1 MRIWVRGQRTG
12 LSARLR
18 DVVHRRARFA
28 MGRFAGA
35 IRTVSLLLAESGEAA
50 CHERIRCTVRVRLAR
65 GNRVRVVQAGGDVS
79 TAVDAALERAARE
92 VQRRLELER
101 RGFATGD
108 AVSHRS
114 DDH

>member
-1 MRIWVRGQRTG
+1 MRVRLRGQTSG

-18 DVVHRRARFA
+18 EAVRRRARFA

-35 IRTVSLLLAESGEAA
+35 IREVTLQLAESGEAA

-65 GNRVRVVQAGGDVS
+65 GEKVRVVHAGGDVS
-79 TAVDAALERAARE
+79 TAVDAALERAAGE